1 MRISRRNVIIAKYP
15 STSHDHWAEILRAV
29 VAAHRDV
36 WTTALKERGHEIDKI
51 VSVDFD
57 LDSLSGKTFDVKDGG
72 AHLGALSQTLCRGQ
86 EAPSPTIRRDADEI
100 AVKINESTRETLSGL
115 GVEVVKI
122 ISEQAGGDE

>member
-57 LDSLSGKTFDVKDGG
+57 LDSLSGKTFDVKDGE
-72 AHLGALSQTLCRGQ
+72 HTWALYPRLYV
-86 EAPSPTIRRDADEI
+86 EVKAPSPTIRRDADEI